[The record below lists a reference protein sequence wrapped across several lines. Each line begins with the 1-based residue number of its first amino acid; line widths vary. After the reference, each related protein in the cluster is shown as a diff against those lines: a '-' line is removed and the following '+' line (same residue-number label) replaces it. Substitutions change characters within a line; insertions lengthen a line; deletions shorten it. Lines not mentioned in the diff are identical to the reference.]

1 MAARLWQTKITA
13 EGMLKLNPAQCTVR
27 IKNCQRFAGVQVL
40 AEHSYRQLYSGLRNA
55 SVLHAAAA
63 RSDCYCQTA

>member
-27 IKNCQRFAGVQVL
+27 IKNCQRFAGVQVP
-40 AEHSYRQLYSGLRNA
+40 AEHSYGKFLSGK
-55 SVLHAAAA
+55 
-63 RSDCYCQTA
+63 C

>member
-40 AEHSYRQLYSGLRNA
+40 AEHSYTQLYSW
-55 SVLHAAAA
+55 AAK
-63 RSDCYCQTA
+63 C